1 MEQENRHRAGGR
13 AAAVESWEQAGRAE
27 EQEEPSYLCEQ
38 LITYIG
44 NKRALLPQLEE
55 EIRRV
60 CRRAGREKLTCLD
73 LFSGSGAV
81 SRLLKRYAS
90 SLYVN
95 DWETYARVLN
105 QCYLANR
112 STVPLPEL
120 TRGLKDIRESV
131 REGWREGFI
140 ARLYAPEDEA
150 CIRPGERVFF
160 TRRNALYI
168 DTVRALIDEFP
179 AELRPF
185 FLAPLLYEASVHAN
199 TSGVFKG
206 FYKNRKG
213 IGQYGGEGRHALSR
227 IRGDMEL
234 KLPVFSRFETENH
247 LMQKEAMEAIQEL
260 PELDFAYLD
269 PPYNQHPYGSNY
281 FMLNLIAENQPPE
294 NCSAV
299 SGIPQGWKRSPYN
312 KAGRAREELFRLIA
326 LCPARWIL
334 LSYNSEGFVSREELL
349 AFLQT
354 LGRARCRD
362 IPYQTFRGCRNL
374 SRRATRV
381 TEYLFLLERA

>member
-1 MEQENRHRAGGR
+1 MDGSRKQAERAG
-13 AAAVESWEQAGRAE
+13 E
-27 EQEEPSYLCEQ
+27 EDPSYLREQ

-44 NKRALLPQLEE
+44 NKRSLLPLLEE
-55 EIRRV
+55 DIRRV
-60 CRRAGREKLTCLD
+60 CRRAGRGKLSCLD

-95 DWETYARVLN
+95 DWESYARVLN
-105 QCYLANR
+105 RCYLANR
-112 STVPLPEL
+112 SSVPLPEL
-120 TRGLKDIRESV
+120 ARGLEHIRESI

-140 ARLYAPEDEA
+140 ARLYAPENED

-168 DTVRALIDEFP
+168 DTARALIDAFP

-185 FLAPLLYEASVHAN
+185 FLAPLLYEASVHNN
-199 TSGVFKG
+199 TAGVFKG
-206 FYKNRKG
+206 FYKNRAG

-227 IRGDMEL
+227 IRGDIEL

-247 LMQKEAMEAIQEL
+247 LMQQDAMEAIQGL

-281 FMLNLIAENQPPE
+281 FMLNLIVENRPPE
-294 NCSAV
+294 NYSSV
-299 SGIPQGWKRSPYN
+299 SGIPQGWNRSPYN
-312 KAGRAREELFRLIA
+312 KAGQAREELFRLIA
-326 LCPARWIL
+326 RCPARWIL
-334 LSYNSEGFVSREELL
+334 LSYNSEGFICREEML
-349 AFLQT
+349 AFLRT
-354 LGRARCRD
+354 LGRVSSRA

-374 SRRATRV
+374 RHRAAKV